1 VAEMIS
7 HRWAFAVALLLVP
20 LAGIRAETVKVPDYV
35 AAAVADPARPDADKK
50 DDANR
55 KPAETVAFAKVKPG
69 DKVGELLP
77 GAGYYTRIL
86 GKTVGPAGHVYAVV
100 SEDRV
105 KDHPHAADAP
115 NAIAADP
122 AYSNVTAV
130 VENLREFS
138 APEKLD
144 VVWTSRNYHDFYNKP
159 YEPGFADTLNKAIF
173 AALKPGGTYFVLDH
187 AAAPGSGL
195 RDTTELHRID
205 PKAARR
211 EIQKAGF
218 VFEGESKIL
227 HNPKDIYT
235 DKVFDGAVQGKT
247 DQFIYRFRKPRK

>member
-1 VAEMIS
+1 LADIKWRHWV
-7 HRWAFAVALLLVP
+7 FALLLALP
-20 LAGIRAETVKVPDYV
+20 ATATRAATVPDYV

-69 DKVGELLP
+69 EKVGELLP

-86 GKTVGPAGHVYAVV
+86 SKTVGPAGHVYAVV

-122 AYSNVTAV
+122 AFSNVSAV

-144 VVWTSRNYHDFYNKP
+144 MVWTSRNYHDFYNKP
-159 YEPGFADTLNKAIF
+159 YEPGFADVLNKAVF
-173 AALKPGGTYFVLDH
+173 AALKPGGIYFVLDH

-195 RDTTELHRID
+195 RDTSELHRID

-218 VFEGESKIL
+218 VFDGESKIL
-227 HNPKDIYT
+227 RNPKDIYT